1 MSRQTKLALGLVGA
15 AAGGIIAWRVAS
27 RLAKP
32 GVYAPAADR
41 AATALITGASAGI
54 GAAFAQR
61 LARDGYNLIL
71 VARRRE
77 RLEHIASDLARQH
90 GVTVEALEADLAQDA
105 GIERVERRI
114 ADLDRLDLLV
124 NNAGFG
130 TLGRFAELPI
140 QLQLD
145 MLTVHVLAT
154 VRLTRAAL
162 PAMLER
168 RSGAIVNVS
177 SIAPLLPGQGNVI
190 YNAAKAGVTSFSESL
205 HMELEGTGVVAQAL
219 CPGMTS
225 TEFHDTPLFKQ
236 SGFRRSTIPAPLWM
250 PAEAVVECSLRELG
264 RAPVC
269 IPGAHNRLL
278 AFLPRVVPGSM
289 LRAATRAFIDKVE
302 PKPASP
308 GVIENP

>member
-1 MSRQTKLALGLVGA
+1 M
-15 AAGGIIAWRVAS
+15 
-27 RLAKP
+27 
-32 GVYAPAADR
+32 
-41 AATALITGASAGI
+41 
-54 GAAFAQR
+54 
-61 LARDGYNLIL
+61 
-71 VARRRE
+71 
-77 RLEHIASDLARQH
+77 
-90 GVTVEALEADLAQDA
+90 
-105 GIERVERRI
+105 
-114 ADLDRLDLLV
+114 

-140 QLQLD
+140 RLQLD
-145 MLTVHVLAT
+145 MLAVHVLAT

-162 PAMLER
+162 PGMLAR

-177 SIAPLLPGQGNVI
+177 SIAPFLPGQGNVI

-225 TEFHDTPLFKQ
+225 TEFHATPLFRQ

-250 PAEAVVECSLRELG
+250 PAEAVVEYSLRELG

-278 AFLPRVVPGSM
+278 AFLPRVIPGSI
-289 LRAATRAFIDKVE
+289 LRAATRALMNRIE
-302 PKPASP
+302 PNPADR
-308 GVIENP
+308 GVTEDQ